1 MKTIFRILIVEDEL
15 IIAEM
20 IKEMLTDLG
29 YTVTGIAKNFE
40 EAIDKCQ
47 KYRPDLIMLDINLNA
62 PKDGVEVAKYV
73 SEVMNI
79 PHIYLT
85 SYSDPDTVRKAAV
98 TAPVGYLL
106 KPFSQEDLFTTI
118 ELFRARNN
126 LATNTLLVKEG
137 HDLVRLD
144 TRDVLFIKS
153 DNNYLDIVTDR
164 KNYMVRNTLD
174 RFLEEAKDVNF
185 VRTHRSFAVNIRKID
200 AIKGMYLY
208 VGQYKCPISRAH
220 RRDILSDLG
229 SFSVGS

>member
-1 MKTIFRILIVEDEL
+1 MSADYRILIVEDEL

-20 IKEMLTDLG
+20 IKEMLIDLG
-29 YTVTGIAKNFE
+29 YEVTGIAKNYE
-40 EAIDKCQ
+40 QAIDKCQ
-47 KYRPDLIMLDINLNA
+47 KYRPDLVFLDINLNA
-62 PKDGVEVAKYV
+62 PKDGVDVARYI

-85 SYSDPDTVRKAAV
+85 SYSDPDTVRKAAI

-118 ELFRARNN
+118 ELFRARNH
-126 LATNTLLVKEG
+126 LATNTLVVKEG
-137 HDLVRLD
+137 HDIVRID

-164 KNYMVRNTLD
+164 KNYLVRNTLD
-174 RFLEEAKDVNF
+174 KFLEEAKDSNF

-200 AIKGMYLY
+200 AIKGTYLY
-208 VGQYKCPISRAH
+208 VGQHKCPISRAH
-220 RRDILSDLG
+220 RRDIMADLG
-229 SFSVGS
+229 SLGS